1 LQILPIEGNVLCKGK
16 CHVVLQPDGM
26 LRSRTWRQTQ
36 DLQECHLLQR
46 DTSGIDSGWTW
57 VLNESTNHEVCL
69 NENCDPTKRLTKFLF
84 INVALPR
91 HRGQEEITGLMKETR
106 GNSPRK
112 EVNSSIDRDLLG
124 PVLHP
129 LPPQCQSVAVDLGT
143 ILFMFN
149 SSDRLSFSYH
159 VLAYLI
165 DRDRPLGQFL

>member
-1 LQILPIEGNVLCKGK
+1 MPCCSAAGWNAKVKNMEADSGSSRVPSSAEG
-16 CHVVLQPDGM
+16 HVWD
-26 LRSRTWRQTQ
+26 
-36 DLQECHLLQR
+36 
-46 DTSGIDSGWTW
+46 DSGWTW
-57 VLNESTNHEVCL
+57 VLNESTNNEVCL